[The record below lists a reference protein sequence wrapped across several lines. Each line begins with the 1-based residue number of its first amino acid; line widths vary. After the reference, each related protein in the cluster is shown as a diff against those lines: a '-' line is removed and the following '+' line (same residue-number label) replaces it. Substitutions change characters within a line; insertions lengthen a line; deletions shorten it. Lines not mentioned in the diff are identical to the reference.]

1 MRIHRTAIG
10 LAGTGGPE
18 MKFHFVLEIRV
29 GGWTVRVKLT
39 VR

>member
-1 MRIHRTAIG
+1 MRPVAMVPPV
-10 LAGTGGPE
+10 TGGLR

-29 GGWTVRVKLT
+29 GRWTVRIKLT